1 MTDTPLDNLEFSSKS
16 ESRTPAEFI
25 DTIHDPDVLYH
36 YINDAYKKAQQDL
49 TVDADDKTSDVTT
62 HAKVEVFQSAM
73 QYAETFGI
81 YLLAYIKGREN
92 LIDHVIKTSP
102 GDVESFFDHLQND
115 RIDDWLA
122 DNNIDDDFQTVLE
135 TIFGYLYVDS
145 VEHPEEGELTGEDL
159 NKRISESTSILS
171 DELNTVG
178 EFYTMFRDIYNAV
191 KHGNRALPQ
200 SEGNFQFT
208 PSNTDEDTVSVD
220 LDMKFV
226 MFVCRNNSGDPYITT
241 LPVDYLLEHTLML
254 TEKIHNLFTHLKT
267 VSHAVITEEPFDIS
281 FFTYTETTEDEDN
294 EDGDEDKAVSDWVMA
309 QHPSG
314 IVIFPRTEEIA
325 ALESEPHEWTF
336 AARLELD
343 NNSLILRTR
352 NNDTTTDD
360 YPISVTTRQKGIVGL
375 TPQPIIGLNINFTL
389 EEIDAI
395 QYYELLQIQD
405 LAEAGSL
412 NDIVIIDEQ
421 ADKEFPAGTFND
433 FPLSEIEEF
442 IDRNHIEQVALLQEI
457 TQRHIPAPLT
467 VFDDQIDVI
476 ERAIEADLTRDD
488 AIELIETLDR
498 LGDGHEHTLITVEK
512 QQPDGSVIDSK
523 RIDAP
528 PGTVGFEATTTDG
541 ETYDDEIE
549 HVRIPTTITHTTYD
563 EMVAWIR
570 DDPNALDELVAQI
583 PDDFQTPSVAPRVYI
598 EYQRPEESFWFR
610 KHELTIEVLSEE
622 FGLHPPMQCEL
633 CGETTRDMHQHILA
647 DCPVLNRNT

>member
-1 MTDTPLDNLEFSSKS
+1 MTDTPLDNLEFSSES

-36 YINDAYKKAQQDL
+36 YINDAYEKTRQDL
-49 TVDADDKTSDVTT
+49 TVDAGDKTTDVTI

-81 YLLAYIKGREN
+81 YLLAYIKGRED
-92 LIDHVIKTSP
+92 LIDHLIKTSP
-102 GDVESFFDHLQND
+102 GDVETFFDHLQNGH
-115 RIDDWLA
+115 IDGWLEA
-122 DNNIDDDFQTVLE
+122 NDIDDDYQTVLE
-135 TIFGYLYVDS
+135 TIFGYLYVDT
-145 VEHPEEGELTGEDL
+145 VEHPQEGELTDENL
-159 NKRISESTSILS
+159 NERITESTSILN

-200 SEGNFQFT
+200 SKGNFQYT
-208 PSNTDEDTVSVD
+208 PSNTDGETVSVD
-220 LDMKFV
+220 LDMNFV
-226 MFVCRNNSGDPYITT
+226 MFVCRNNNGNPYITT
-241 LPVDYLLEHTLML
+241 LPIDYLLEHTL
-254 TEKIHNLFTHLKT
+254 TVVEKIHNLFTHLKT
-267 VSHAVITEEPFDIS
+267 VSHAVITEEPFDVS
-281 FFTYTETTEDEDN
+281 FFTYTETAEDED
-294 EDGDEDKAVSDWVMA
+294 EDEAVSDWVMA

-314 IVIFPRTEEIA
+314 ILILPRTEETT

-343 NNSLILRTR
+343 NNSLILRTCD
-352 NNDTTTDD
+352 NDTTTND
-360 YPISVTTRQKGIVGL
+360 YPISVTTKQKGIVGL

-389 EEIDAI
+389 GELDAI
-395 QYYELLQIQD
+395 QYYDLLQIQD

-457 TQRHIPAPLT
+457 TQRHISAPLT
-467 VFDDQIDVI
+467 VFDDQTDVI
-476 ERAIEADLTRDD
+476 ERAIDTDLTRDD
-488 AIELIETLDR
+488 AIELVETLDR
-498 LGDGHEHTLITVEK
+498 LGDDHEHTLITVEK
-512 QQPDGSVIDSK
+512 QQPDGTVIHSK
-523 RIDAP
+523 HIDAP

-541 ETYDDEIE
+541 ETYDEEIE
-549 HVRIPTTITHTTYD
+549 QIRIPTKITNTTYD
-563 EMVAWIR
+563 EIVAWLR
-570 DDPNALDELVAQI
+570 NDPDALDDLVAQI
-583 PDDFQTPSVAPRVYI
+583 PENFQTPSVAPRVYI

-633 CGETTRDMHQHILA
+633 CEGTTRDMQQHLLE
-647 DCPVLNRNT
+647 DCPVLNYPAR